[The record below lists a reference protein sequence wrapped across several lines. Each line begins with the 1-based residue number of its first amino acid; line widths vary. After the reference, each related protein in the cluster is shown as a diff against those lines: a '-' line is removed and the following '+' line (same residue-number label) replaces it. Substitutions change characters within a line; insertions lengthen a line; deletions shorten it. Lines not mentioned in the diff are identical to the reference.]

1 MTVLQALATDRLIGP
16 HFNFPAGSVGVISL
30 ISTSIFLSFLDRVLW
45 PAWHKFNGKSPS
57 TLQRIG
63 VGHVLNVAGIA
74 VSALVESKRLK
85 MIHSNPTTTM
95 SILWLLPPLVLVG
108 IGESFHFPA
117 QVAFYYQQLP
127 QSLRSTS
134 TAMISMII
142 GISFY
147 LSTALINQV
156 HKSTDWLPDDINEGR
171 LDHFYWMLVLIGG
184 INFLYYLLCSTLYK
198 RTQT

>member
-1 MTVLQALATDRLIGP
+1 MTVHQALDTDRLIGP
-16 HFNFPAGSVGVISL
+16 HFNFPAGSVGVIPL
-30 ISTSIFLSFLDRVLW
+30 ISTSIFLTFLDRVLW

-63 VGHVLNVAGIA
+63 VGHVLNVVGIA

-142 GISFY
+142 EISFY

-156 HKSTDWLPDDINEGR
+156 HKSTYWLPDDINEGR

-198 RTQT
+198 RTKT